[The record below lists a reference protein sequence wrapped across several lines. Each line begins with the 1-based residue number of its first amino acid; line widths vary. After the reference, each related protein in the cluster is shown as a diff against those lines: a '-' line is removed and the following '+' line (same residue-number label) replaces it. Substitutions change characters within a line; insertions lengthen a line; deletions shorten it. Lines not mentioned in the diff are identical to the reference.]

1 MNKQDKQI
9 KRFLKYLRDERSNRS
24 SYKLA
29 SVLDNPTQEQISRLH
44 ELVKDTIEH
53 YEKKTRHTEFSFEL
67 MQNEGIV
74 DVLFT
79 VIAGTAGIARHHREN
94 VVTVL
99 FSRIKSEF
107 KDTIFEVNYKQTFY
121 LSFANERREN
131 PDGVENNY
139 EEEALIKIKTI
150 LNEVLEHVGES
161 VPNTLEKEIG
171 VKRLTELKDRIQVIA
186 KAEVKFYD
194 DVAVN
199 ERENKAKIAAVQ
211 LYVDLRLPEEVR
223 DRLKGFF
230 AVELKKE
237 MANARFSLLEKQHIL
252 RDIMALRLADAIA
265 GGAVPYREIHQSASK
280 KLCEKSDESVY

>member
-9 KRFLKYLRDERSNRS
+9 KRFLKYLRNERSNRS
-24 SYKLA
+24 SYKFA

-67 MQNEGIV
+67 MQTEGIV

-79 VIAGTAGIARHHREN
+79 VIAGTAGIARRHREN

-99 FSRIKSEF
+99 LSRIKSEF

-121 LSFANERREN
+121 LSFVNERREN
-131 PDGVENNY
+131 PDGLENNY
-139 EEEALIKIKTI
+139 EEQALIKIKAI
-150 LNEVLEHVGES
+150 LNEVLEHVGGS
-161 VPNTLEKEIG
+161 VPKTMEKEIG

-194 DVAVN
+194 DVAVDERGN
-199 ERENKAKIAAVQ
+199 EAKITVAQ

-223 DRLKGFF
+223 HKLKGFF

-265 GGAVPYREIHQSASK
+265 DGAVPYREIHQSASK